1 MDNKIPGHIAIIL
14 DGNRRWAKARGLPE
28 FKGHEKGLEKI
39 KEALQW
45 CMEAGVKELTLYCFS
60 TENFKRGKEEIDFLF
75 NLLRKK
81 ISVFSKDP
89 LFKGKVKITPVGRIS
104 MFPQELQHE
113 MNRVMEETKN
123 NREFT
128 LNLAMAYGARAEILD
143 AVSQLVLSRISQEA
157 SEGEHLT
164 EDDIKNN
171 LYVSRD
177 VDLLIRPGGEKRLSN
192 FLLWQSSYAELM
204 FLDKMWPEFTKEDF
218 LRCLE
223 EFAKRDR
230 RFGG

>member
-89 LFKGKVKITPVGRIS
+89 LFKGKVKITTVGRIS

-177 VDLLIRPGGEKRLSN
+177 VDLLIRPGGEKR
-192 FLLWQSSYAELM
+192 M
-204 FLDKMWPEFTKEDF
+204 
-218 LRCLE
+218 
-223 EFAKRDR
+223 
-230 RFGG
+230 